1 MFFRFKVETGSG
13 KTSLYR
19 SKDFFNLMGVEA
31 IDPHASRKLDPK
43 LRSHPLSGRNKSNN
57 NNKNQPSDSAPSGG
71 LSAEDARLI
80 KWVKDQH
87 SRRGGFIRI
96 FPREETWSA
105 YGALLEFKTHT
116 NELLAARLFPDTYR
130 SGSAIIRSRAMED
143 KMATSGAK
151 GRFNQYERRLLAF
164 DSSERKKERRRI
176 RRTRKLKK
184 KKQVEVTS
192 DLDDDPE
199 EAEEEETQSPSA
211 QKAEEKSEVKVKKSS
226 SEIILRENKTP
237 PTYIENSTIY
247 QSIRSSKMTRT
258 GEQNGKPGQEI
269 GQGDHPQ
276 KDNSKTVNNDSM
288 LKTAT
293 KQPEPEP
300 KLDITAEE
308 ANQTIANEPAPPS
321 VPTTKTTGSESETG
335 STQPEIEEVIPN
347 FKLKEIVTSIKRRA
361 RDLCQIEAREAFA
374 TYLLRVQQR
383 FMIEATGST
392 KSTTDLGR
400 KYANEKSRDDQIE
413 LVCRFLTRASGNLEN
428 PLDLNLPDPE
438 TTPIT
443 ERKKIIGNLLIEFT
457 QRYNKET
464 QALINSG
471 QKISSGIGT
480 VSKNPKL

>member
-1 MFFRFKVETGSG
+1 
-13 KTSLYR
+13 
-19 SKDFFNLMGVEA
+19 MGVEA
-31 IDPHASRKLDPK
+31 IDPHASKKLDPK

-87 SRRGGFIRI
+87 SRRGGFVRI

-199 EAEEEETQSPSA
+199 EAEEEEISPIV
-211 QKAEEKSEVKVKKSS
+211 QKTEEKNEIKVKKSS

-258 GEQNGKPGQEI
+258 GGGHAGQDGRPDRPNEI
-269 GQGDHPQ
+269 GQGDNQQ
-276 KDNSKTVNNDSM
+276 KDNSKTITSGSM
-288 LKTAT
+288 LKTSV
-293 KQPEPEP
+293 KEPEPEP
-300 KLDITAEE
+300 KLDITADET
-308 ANQTIANEPAPPS
+308 NQTKVNEQESLP
-321 VPTTKTTGSESETG
+321 VNHTKTGSESQLGAE
-335 STQPEIEEVIPN
+335 PEIEVIPN

-400 KYANEKSRDDQIE
+400 KYASEKSRDDQIE

-471 QKISSGIGT
+471 QKISSGIGI
-480 VSKNPKL
+480 VS

>member
-1 MFFRFKVETGSG
+1 
-13 KTSLYR
+13 
-19 SKDFFNLMGVEA
+19 
-31 IDPHASRKLDPK
+31 
-43 LRSHPLSGRNKSNN
+43 
-57 NNKNQPSDSAPSGG
+57 
-71 LSAEDARLI
+71 
-80 KWVKDQH
+80 
-87 SRRGGFIRI
+87 
-96 FPREETWSA
+96 
-105 YGALLEFKTHT
+105 
-116 NELLAARLFPDTYR
+116 
-130 SGSAIIRSRAMED
+130 
-143 KMATSGAK
+143 MATSGAK

-199 EAEEEETQSPSA
+199 EAEEEDVSPVV
-211 QKAEEKSEVKVKKSS
+211 QKTEEKSSVASSEIKVKKSS

-258 GEQNGKPGQEI
+258 GGGQSGRTDGPNEI
-269 GQGDHPQ
+269 GQGDNRQ
-276 KDNSKTVNNDSM
+276 KDNSKTINSGSM
-288 LKTAT
+288 LKT
-293 KQPEPEP
+293 KEPEPEP
-300 KLDITAEE
+300 KLDITADEPKV
-308 ANQTIANEPAPPS
+308 NEPLPVS
-321 VPTTKTTGSESETG
+321 DTKTGSEPEVAVE
-335 STQPEIEEVIPN
+335 PEIEVIPN

-400 KYANEKSRDDQIE
+400 KYATEKSRDDQIE

-471 QKISSGIGT
+471 QKISSGIGI
-480 VSKNPKL
+480 VSQNSTSLSDWLIFEPI

>member
-1 MFFRFKVETGSG
+1 
-13 KTSLYR
+13 
-19 SKDFFNLMGVEA
+19 MGVEA
-31 IDPHASRKLDPK
+31 IDPHASKKLDPK

-57 NNKNQPSDSAPSGG
+57 NNKNQPGDSAPSGG

-87 SRRGGFIRI
+87 SRRGGFVRI

-143 KMATSGAK
+143 KMATSGGK

-199 EAEEEETQSPSA
+199 EAEEEDISPVV
-211 QKAEEKSEVKVKKSS
+211 QKTEEKSSSEIKVKKSS

-258 GEQNGKPGQEI
+258 GGQSGSSGPNEI
-269 GQGDHPQ
+269 GQGDNRQ
-276 KDNSKTVNNDSM
+276 KDNSKTINSGSM
-288 LKTAT
+288 LNTAT

-300 KLDITAEE
+300 KLDITADET
-308 ANQTIANEPAPPS
+308 NQTRVNEPLPVS
-321 VPTTKTTGSESETG
+321 DTKTGSGSEVEPAVE
-335 STQPEIEEVIPN
+335 PEIEVIPN

-400 KYANEKSRDDQIE
+400 KYASEKSRDDQIE

-471 QKISSGIGT
+471 QKISSGIGI
-480 VSKNPKL
+480 VS

>member
-1 MFFRFKVETGSG
+1 M
-13 KTSLYR
+13 
-19 SKDFFNLMGVEA
+19 
-31 IDPHASRKLDPK
+31 
-43 LRSHPLSGRNKSNN
+43 
-57 NNKNQPSDSAPSGG
+57 
-71 LSAEDARLI
+71 
-80 KWVKDQH
+80 KDQH

-143 KMATSGAK
+143 KMAKSGGK

-192 DLDDDPE
+192 DLDDDDAE
-199 EAEEEETQSPSA
+199 EAEEEEVQSPV
-211 QKAEEKSEVKVKKSS
+211 QKTEEKVREGEVKVKKSS

-258 GEQNGKPGQEI
+258 GGQNGQPGQEI
-269 GQGDHPQ
+269 GQGDNRQ
-276 KDNSKTVNNDSM
+276 KDNSKAINSDSM
-288 LKTAT
+288 LKAAT
-293 KQPEPEP
+293 KDPEPEP

-308 ANQTIANEPAPPS
+308 ANQTIANEPVS
-321 VPTTKTTGSESETG
+321 VSANNTKTGSESEVTG
-335 STQPEIEEVIPN
+335 SGEPEIELIPN

-392 KSTTDLGR
+392 KSTSDLGR

-443 ERKKIIGNLLIEFT
+443 ERKKTIGNLLIEFT

-471 QKISSGIGT
+471 QKISSGIGI
-480 VSKNPKL
+480 VSKTYQYHSIRDPF